1 MTDSDFSELA
11 ARVDAVGQTMLRLIG
26 HLEEQGCVDGVCF
39 SQALRRFGAARRR
52 LPDPIQARGGEVV
65 LQMVQ
70 MLDEAR
76 SRR

>member
-26 HLEEQGCVDGVCF
+26 HLEEQGHVDGVRF
-39 SQALRRFGAARRR
+39 SQALRRFGAARRQ

>member
-26 HLEEQGCVDGVCF
+26 HLEEQGSVDGVRF

>member
-11 ARVDAVGQTMLRLIG
+11 ARVDAVGQTMLRLIS
-26 HLEEQGCVDGVCF
+26 HLEEQGRVDGVRF
-39 SQALRRFGAARRR
+39 SQALRRFGAGRRQ

-76 SRR
+76 ARR

>member
-26 HLEEQGCVDGVCF
+26 HLEEQGCVDGVRL
-39 SQALRRFGAARRR
+39 SQALRRFGTARRQ

-70 MLDEAR
+70 LLDEAR